1 MKKDYFILFILIFYL
16 FFQLSTLDYGFKIK
30 DIQYFKN
37 ISLNSEYIKS
47 FTQKKIIKNKENI
60 NSQSKSWKY
69 RYKLYSVNADEM
81 MPIMSLSKIN
91 IKKGKLDPQLYKYGG
106 AFIYPL
112 GFYYYSLAKINLID
126 DINFISIIKNEKL
139 MDEIYFNGRLFI
151 LISFIFSALIFY
163 NSLKLITKK
172 KHAIIFTLIY
182 LFVPSSIM
190 YSQIIKP
197 NWYAL
202 LWFNLSIFF
211 GLKYLLKEKKKYFLF
226 LVSVFLGLAIG
237 SSILFI
243 PSLFFILFFI
253 YFKKDEEIS
262 KKKIIFLVTVSFLV
276 FFITNPYI
284 LINFVNFFNEISDEH
299 AWVIQG
305 IKLKNIILFFHNSFF
320 LGFGLILSLTLF
332 YYLLNGSKKLIGSTR
347 LIEKRISIGIFFLI
361 LFGAIISGFDD
372 WHIQFRYIPYILPIS
387 LIYLAHKI
395 KNYKFIFFIFFATIF
410 QTIPLKLAFY
420 DENSSKFS
428 TRLNSANWI
437 NKNIIEKEKSV
448 CNKDFSPFDF
458 PPVNFNK
465 IIIKKKCDYEVHVLR
480 QPKKIS
486 GYNEEEIVKI
496 FEPRYQ
502 FKKISLVFSHVNPLI
517 IIVKK

>member
-37 ISLNSEYIKS
+37 ISLDSEYIKS
-47 FTQKKIIKNKENI
+47 FTQKKTIKNKENTS
-60 NSQSKSWKY
+60 SQSKSWKY

-112 GFYYYSLAKINLID
+112 GFYYYSLTKINLID

-197 NWYAL
+197 SWYAL

-211 GLKYLLKEKKKYFLF
+211 GLKYLLKKKKKYFLF

-262 KKKIIFLVTVSFLV
+262 KKKNY
-276 FFITNPYI
+276 FFSNSK
-284 LINFVNFFNEISDEH
+284 FF
-299 AWVIQG
+299 
-305 IKLKNIILFFHNSFF
+305 SFF
-320 LGFGLILSLTLF
+320 
-332 YYLLNGSKKLIGSTR
+332 YY
-347 LIEKRISIGIFFLI
+347 
-361 LFGAIISGFDD
+361 
-372 WHIQFRYIPYILPIS
+372 
-387 LIYLAHKI
+387 
-395 KNYKFIFFIFFATIF
+395 
-410 QTIPLKLAFY
+410 
-420 DENSSKFS
+420 
-428 TRLNSANWI
+428 
-437 NKNIIEKEKSV
+437 
-448 CNKDFSPFDF
+448 
-458 PPVNFNK
+458 
-465 IIIKKKCDYEVHVLR
+465 
-480 QPKKIS
+480 
-486 GYNEEEIVKI
+486 
-496 FEPRYQ
+496 
-502 FKKISLVFSHVNPLI
+502 
-517 IIVKK
+517 